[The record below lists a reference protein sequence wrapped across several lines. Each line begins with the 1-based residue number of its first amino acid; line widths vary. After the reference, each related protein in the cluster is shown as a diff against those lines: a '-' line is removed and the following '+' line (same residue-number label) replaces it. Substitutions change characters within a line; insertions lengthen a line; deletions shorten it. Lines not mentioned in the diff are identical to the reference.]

1 MKSFKRFATRG
12 SSLVTALAFTVATVA
27 PVVISGDA
35 YAAGQFSP
43 RKIKTSSSAPGSVST
58 DANGATVA
66 KGSGGNGAFAN
77 HEFTF
82 RPGTSGSVARVL
94 IQYCTTPLLDTPC
107 TAPNDMNAST
117 VASVAAQSGFGV
129 NTVSLDTTTVA
140 NSGGIFTTSPCSG
153 ASPFRTNCIL
163 LQRTA
168 DTLGTSTDLVA
179 AFGQGTGTDWIKNPT
194 AGNYYVRI
202 YTFSDTAYA
211 TQIDGGGAAFAINTQ
226 IDITAKVQEKLNFS
240 VAAATVTP
248 GTSCSP
254 LTGTGSLKL
263 GDADGVLDIATA
275 YDAHSY
281 FRVNT
286 NAANGT
292 KILYSGDTL
301 KNVSGT
307 SSITA
312 LTTTAAFSK
321 PGTSQ
326 FGLGLNSANTQAG
339 AGHSFTNLVATAPY
353 NDADGAINPAGTTLG
368 TDAQFA
374 FDTTS
379 VSAPKEIAG
388 STGTIT
394 CDTGSVRYL
403 GNIATTTKAGVYK
416 TTITYIAVPTY

>member
-1 MKSFKRFATRG
+1 MKSFKR
-12 SSLVTALAFTVATVA
+12 LVTALAFTVAVVA
-27 PVVISGDA
+27 PVVVSGDA

-43 RKIKTSSSAPGSVST
+43 RKITTSSSAPGGVST

-77 HEFTF
+77 HKFDFT
-82 RPGTSGSVARVL
+82 TSTGGSIARVL
-94 IQYCTTPLLDTPC
+94 LQYCTTPLLDTPC
-107 TAPNDMNAST
+107 TAPSGMDAST
-117 VASVAAQSGFGV
+117 VASVAAQSGFGL

-140 NSGGIFTTSPCSG
+140 NAGGIFATSPCSG

-168 DTLGTSTDLVA
+168 DTIAASTALST
-179 AFGQGTGTDWIKNPT
+179 AFGTGTGTDWIKNPT
-194 AGNYYVRI
+194 SNGTYFVRV
-202 YTFSDTAYA
+202 YTFSDTGYA
-211 TQIDGGGAAFAINTQ
+211 TQIDGGGTAFAINTQ

-240 VAAATVTP
+240 VAATAVTP

-254 LTGTGSLKL
+254 LTGTGALKL

-275 YDAHSY
+275 YAAHSY

-286 NAANGT
+286 NATNGT

-301 KNVSGT
+301 KTAGGT
-307 SSITA
+307 DAITA
-312 LTTTAAFSK
+312 LTTTPAFST
-321 PGTSQ
+321 PGTPQ
-326 FGLGLNSANTQAG
+326 FGLGLDSANTQAG

-353 NDADGAINPAGTTLG
+353 DDADGAINPAGATLG
-368 TDAQFA
+368 TDARFA

-379 VSAPKEIAG
+379 VSAPKEVAG

-403 GNIATTTKAGVYK
+403 GNISTTTKAGVYK